1 VWVVNSLLT
10 SQAFGVFVAS
20 GAYLFGAFLYR
31 KTRFPLFTPI
41 LVATLVIILFL
52 ELSGIALSAFLGS
65 IQSIQLFLGPLI
77 VSLAVPIVKQI
88 DLIKKHILPI
98 VVGSIVGAIAS
109 MGSIIILGPLFGLT
123 PELVASIIPKSATT
137 PIAVEVADMLQGI
150 RSIAVFVVVIT
161 AVIAAVTFPT
171 LFKWLK
177 LKDPVVIGM
186 TFGANAH
193 ALGTAKAIEI
203 DPVAGAI
210 SGIAL
215 VFSGI
220 ATALIALFL

>member
-1 VWVVNSLLT
+1 MKLPALH
-10 SQAFGVFVAS
+10 
-20 GAYLFGAFLYR
+20 YR
-31 KTRFPLFTPI
+31 RI
-41 LVATLVIILFL
+41 
-52 ELSGIALSAFLGS
+52 LGS

-98 VVGSIVGAIAS
+98 IVGSLVGAIVS
-109 MGSIIILGPLFGLT
+109 MGSILILGPLFGLT
-123 PELVASIIPKSATT
+123 PELVASIVPKSATT
-137 PIAVEVADMLQGI
+137 PIAIEVADMLHGI
-150 RSIAVFVVVIT
+150 RSIAVFVVVVT
-161 AVIAAVTFPT
+161 AIIAAVTFPT
-171 LFKWLK
+171 LFRWLK